1 MAAYQIASLSP
12 AETAIPSAEPPPARS
27 TILILGSKPH
37 PRLPPPDAYSALACA
52 NASGFSARANELR
65 PPLFTVVSAV
75 LGSGN
80 TSDRHSLAAMQG
92 LDAGQVYFLPR
103 PLPKPF
109 GRRLRYRLRNWRLQ
123 APWVRH
129 LLRRHGLRF
138 VEFIQRPTDSYDGLL
153 LRLAGDG
160 PELAQLVRQKRPST
174 GLVALALGL
183 AEHGFANAILA
194 GFDFT
199 LSHAYGHN
207 PLIDQR
213 GSSLSKHADTDVALL
228 SAIQNARGCLWTSE
242 TAVAL
247 RTGIPL
253 LAAVDG

>member
-1 MAAYQIASLSP
+1 MAAHPIASLAP
-12 AETAIPSAEPPPARS
+12 VAPPERPPPES
-27 TILILGSKPH
+27 TILILGSKPQ
-37 PRLPPPDAYSALACA
+37 PRLPSPDAYSALACA
-52 NASGFSARANELR
+52 NASGFSAQSNGLRA
-65 PPLFTVVSAV
+65 PLFTVVSAV

-80 TSDRHSLAAMQG
+80 SSDRHSLAAMRG
-92 LDAGQVYFLPR
+92 LEAGQVYFLPR
-103 PLPKPF
+103 PHPQAF
-109 GRRLRYRLRNWRLQ
+109 WRRARYRLRNWRLQ

-129 LLRRHGLRF
+129 LLRRHELRF
-138 VEFIQRPTDSYDGLL
+138 AEFIERPTESYDGLL
-153 LRLAGDG
+153 LRLAGDD
-160 PELAQLVRQKRPST
+160 PELMQLVRHKRPST

-183 AEHGFANAILA
+183 AEHGFQNAILA

-228 SAIQNARGCLWTSE
+228 TAIQNTRGCLWTSE
-242 TAVAL
+242 PAVAL